1 MWKSLGVGSKNFR
14 LEALDP
20 RELRQGG
27 PCLVKG
33 GSDVISREGKS
44 GIPGL
49 EITLS
54 RNSVRSPHSLD
65 GRFDFPVATA

>member
-1 MWKSLGVGSKNFR
+1 M
-14 LEALDP
+14 
-20 RELRQGG
+20 
-27 PCLVKG
+27 KG